1 MTTAKTNNTITATT
15 ITLAQLWEIFPL
27 PKKLERASVWTF
39 FDDGSIAT
47 DVVVETLDET
57 VLKMV
62 LPAEECTIYLSD
74 DNEVVIATEYHEC
87 EVLSTLRG
95 V

>member
-1 MTTAKTNNTITATT
+1 MTTTTNSTT
-15 ITLAQLWEIFPL
+15 KISLRQLWEIFPL
-27 PKKLERASVWTF
+27 PKKLERASVWTY

-62 LPAEECTIYLSD
+62 LPAEECTIYLSE
-74 DNEVVIATEYHEC
+74 DNKVVIATEYHEC